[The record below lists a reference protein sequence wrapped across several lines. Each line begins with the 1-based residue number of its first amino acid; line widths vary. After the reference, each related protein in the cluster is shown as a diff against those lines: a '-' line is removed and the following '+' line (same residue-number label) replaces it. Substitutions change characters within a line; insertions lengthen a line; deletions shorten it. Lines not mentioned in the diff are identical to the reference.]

1 MENDLKILFLKQAHD
16 NLGPK
21 SSYGYNENIS
31 ALELLNHFNGK
42 TSLFETLL
50 YYKCDFVIIPTKL
63 VSPWLQTLL
72 QLPNYQKYLE
82 ENTESVIEP
91 THINFDEYDVVI
103 THDPILHPYIN
114 DLKDKYKNTVFS
126 YIAVEHSSWQIH
138 QHGFEYDLWLDH
150 TLNSVWDISRLPQA
164 INYIF
169 PRTPELVQSMFNEEK
184 ESIFIDYRSYG
195 YFISNGNNNVAITPN
210 QIDEFNK
217 NFNLSF
223 IEYADIPIELI
234 SETSLKPYMFV
245 TDANDSIEFY
255 KKMNRAK
262 YFVTIAN
269 RVGQS
274 AFDAASMGCLVIGNS
289 QSKIHKL
296 ICHSDCLMD
305 GDFTYKDVL
314 QLIEKI
320 ELDSDYYD
328 MLLLNQSKN
337 LQKYGVDYDMDMFK
351 KAVELKR
358 KNNE

>member
-1 MENDLKILFLKQAHD
+1 MENDLKILYIKQAHD
-16 NLGPK
+16 STGPFQ
-21 SSYGYNENIS
+21 SYGWDDSIT
-31 ALELLNHFNGK
+31 ALDMLKQFYGK
-42 TSLFETLL
+42 TYQFETLL
-50 YYKCDFVIIPTKL
+50 YYKCDFVIIPTKQN
-63 VSPWLQTLL
+63 SPWLQTKLSI
-72 QLPNYQKYLE
+72 NGYKE
-82 ENTESVIEP
+82 HIEKNVAVVIDP
-91 THINFDEYDVVI
+91 TKIDYGKYDVVI
-103 THDPILHPYIN
+103 THDPILHPYIEE
-114 DLKDKYKNTVFS
+114 LKKSYKDTLFTF
-126 YIAVEHSSWQIH
+126 IMAEHTSWQMH
-138 QHGFEYDLWLDH
+138 QFGFEYDLWLDH
-150 TLNSVWDISRLPQA
+150 TLNSVWDVSRLPQSV
-164 INYIF
+164 NYIF
-169 PRTPELVQSMFNEEK
+169 PRTPELVQSMFKAEK

-195 YFISNGNNNVAITPN
+195 YFKSKDSGNVALTSDYIN
-210 QIDEFNK
+210 EFNK

-223 IEYADIPIELI
+223 LEYADIPIELI
-234 SETSLKPYMFV
+234 SETSLKPYMF
-245 TDANDSIEFY
+245 TTNSDDSEAY
-255 KKMNRAK
+255 YQKLSRAK

-269 RVGQS
+269 RVGQAACDS
-274 AFDAASMGCLVIGNS
+274 ASMGCLVIGNS

>member
-1 MENDLKILFLKQAHD
+1 MENDLKVLFLKQAHD

-21 SSYGYNENIS
+21 NSYGYDEDIS

-42 TSLFETLL
+42 TSLFESLL
-50 YYKCDFVIIPTKL
+50 YYKCDFVIIPTKV
-63 VSPWLQTLL
+63 VSPWLHTLL
-72 QLPNYQKYLE
+72 QLPNYQKHLE
-82 ENTESVIEP
+82 ENTTSVIEP
-91 THINFDEYDVVI
+91 THINFDNYDVVI

-126 YIAVEHSSWQIH
+126 YISVEHSSWQVH
-138 QHGFEYDLWLDH
+138 QYGFEYDLWLDH
-150 TLNSVWDISRLPQA
+150 TLNSVWNISRLPQA
-164 INYIF
+164 INYVF
-169 PRTPELVQSMFNEEK
+169 PRVPDMVQSMFEGER

-217 NFNLSF
+217 NLKFDN
-223 IEYADIPIELI
+223 IEIPIELI

-274 AFDAASMGCLVIGNS
+274 AFDASSMGCLVIGNS
-289 QSKIHKL
+289 KSKIHNL
-296 ICHSDCLMD
+296 ICHPDCLMND
-305 GDFTYKDVL
+305 EFTYNDVL
-314 QLIEKI
+314 KLIEKI

-328 MLLLNQSKN
+328 MLLLNQNKN
-337 LQKYGVDYDMDMFK
+337 LQKYGVDYDMDIFRK
-351 KAVELKR
+351 SVKLKR
-358 KNNE
+358 SK

>member
-1 MENDLKILFLKQAHD
+1 MNNDLKVLYIKQAYD
-16 NLGPK
+16 STGPFQ
-21 SSYGYNENIS
+21 SYGWDDDITPLDMLNE
-31 ALELLNHFNGK
+31 FYGK
-42 TSLFETLL
+42 TYQFETLL
-50 YYKCDFVIIPTKL
+50 YYKCDFIIIPSSV
-63 VSPWLQTLL
+63 VSPWLRTKLSIDGYKEHIEQ
-72 QLPNYQKYLE
+72 NVKV
-82 ENTESVIEP
+82 VIDP
-91 THINFDEYDVVI
+91 KQIDYSKYDVVI
-103 THDPILHPYIN
+103 THDPILHPHIIE
-114 DLKDKYKNTVFS
+114 LKNQYKNTLFT
-126 YIAVEHSSWQIH
+126 YIIAEHTSWQMH

-234 SETSLKPYMFV
+234 SETSLKPYMFA
-245 TDANDSIEFY
+245 TNSDDSNEYY
-255 KKMNRAK
+255 KKLNRSK

-269 RVGQS
+269 RVGQ
-274 AFDAASMGCLVIGNS
+274 AACDAASMGCLVIGNS

-296 ICHSDCLMD
+296 ICHPDCLMD

-337 LQKYGVDYDMDMFK
+337 LQKYGVDYDMAMFK
-351 KAVELKR
+351 NAVELKR